1 MVDINIRV
9 GVVGLG
15 YVGLPLAIALS
26 KKFETFGYDISTRR
40 IEELKKKNDINK
52 DLDRKDFEN
61 FEIGLSS
68 SISSLSQCDVIIV
81 TLPTPV
87 DANNLPDLSITEN
100 FLNDLAKILSDGMVI
115 VFESTVYPGA
125 VNERFSKILED
136 RSGLKSGRNFGVA
149 YSPERINP
157 GDKNKDIFNI
167 KKVIAADDEWVREV
181 IRYVYSSIITAG
193 VVEAP
198 SIKVAEAS
206 KLLENIQRDVNI
218 ALMNEFSSFCEA
230 IDITATEV
238 ISIAKTKWNFAE
250 YRPGLV
256 GGHCIAV
263 DPYYLVY
270 KAAEYGVD
278 LPLISTARKI
288 NEDMVNRVFSLIQ
301 RKIAPKRNVVSVI
314 GISFKPNVRD
324 LRNSKIINVIDLLK
338 DSEAEIQ
345 ICDPM
350 QEAGTQISNISLTDF
365 SKMKKSHVLIM
376 SAGHDE
382 FKEKSFDEIMSC
394 LASGATIIDLDNVFI
409 DYTQDFCESGFEYI
423 NL

>member
-1 MVDINIRV
+1 MVDINIKV

-52 DLDRKDFEN
+52 DLDRNDFEN

-136 RSGLKSGRNFGVA
+136 RSGLKCGRNFGVA

-230 IDITATEV
+230 V
-238 ISIAKTKWNFAE
+238 
-250 YRPGLV
+250 
-256 GGHCIAV
+256 
-263 DPYYLVY
+263 
-270 KAAEYGVD
+270 
-278 LPLISTARKI
+278 
-288 NEDMVNRVFSLIQ
+288 Q
-301 RKIAPKRNVVSVI
+301 
-314 GISFKPNVRD
+314 
-324 LRNSKIINVIDLLK
+324 
-338 DSEAEIQ
+338 
-345 ICDPM
+345 
-350 QEAGTQISNISLTDF
+350 
-365 SKMKKSHVLIM
+365 
-376 SAGHDE
+376 
-382 FKEKSFDEIMSC
+382 
-394 LASGATIIDLDNVFI
+394 
-409 DYTQDFCESGFEYI
+409 
-423 NL
+423 

>member
-1 MVDINIRV
+1 M
-9 GVVGLG
+9 
-15 YVGLPLAIALS
+15 
-26 KKFETFGYDISTRR
+26 
-40 IEELKKKNDINK
+40 
-52 DLDRKDFEN
+52 
-61 FEIGLSS
+61 
-68 SISSLSQCDVIIV
+68 
-81 TLPTPV
+81 
-87 DANNLPDLSITEN
+87 
-100 FLNDLAKILSDGMVI
+100 
-115 VFESTVYPGA
+115 
-125 VNERFSKILED
+125 
-136 RSGLKSGRNFGVA
+136 
-149 YSPERINP
+149 
-157 GDKNKDIFNI
+157 
-167 KKVIAADDEWVREV
+167 REV

-198 SIKVAEAS
+198 SIMVAEAS

-230 IDITATEV
+230 VGITATEV

-270 KAAEYGVD
+270 KASVHGVD
-278 LPLISTARKI
+278 LPLISTARKV

-301 RKIAPKRNVVSVI
+301 RKIAPKRNVVTVI

-324 LRNSKIINVIDLLK
+324 TRNSKIINVIDLLK

-365 SKMKKSHVLIM
+365 SKIKKSHVLIM

-382 FKEKSFDEIMSC
+382 FREKSFDEIMSC
-394 LASGATIIDLDNVFI
+394 LASGATIIDLDNVYI
-409 DYTQDFCESGFEYI
+409 DYIHDFVENGVEYI